1 MHAPQSSLKFTKSAA
16 CLSDIETECDVAVCW
31 DDVGQETAT
40 QQNLSTN
47 FRAPSL
53 PAVILADAVWCGGY
67 DWHMASVFF
76 KLRVNPN
83 RLAALLNR
91 SYKIC
96 ASASVWATNA
106 QSSAIISRLT
116 PRLLSFALC
125 LEWINGII
133 TLHTLAV
140 WSVIER
146 TRQWTRPGRKSIA
159 STPL

>member
-1 MHAPQSSLKFTKSAA
+1 
-16 CLSDIETECDVAVCW
+16 
-31 DDVGQETAT
+31 
-40 QQNLSTN
+40 
-47 FRAPSL
+47 
-53 PAVILADAVWCGGY
+53 
-67 DWHMASVFF
+67 MASVFF

-91 SYKIC
+91 SNKIC

-146 TRQWTRPGRKSIA
+146 TLQWTRPRWKSIA
-159 STPL
+159 STSIVEHARNTDTIYTVKIVNKRPRNLISKRPITILGPLNVNESRLLNDSAVRFAT